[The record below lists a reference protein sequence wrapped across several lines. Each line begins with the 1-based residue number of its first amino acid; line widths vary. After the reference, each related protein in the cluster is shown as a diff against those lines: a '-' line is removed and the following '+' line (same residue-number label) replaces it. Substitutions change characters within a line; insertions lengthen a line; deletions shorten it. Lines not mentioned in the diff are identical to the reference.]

1 MPRLRDKRTGVV
13 VVVDDATA
21 ATLAVTH
28 EPVDKP
34 APKSNDKPADDAP
47 KRTAR
52 RTRRT
57 SSK

>member
-21 ATLAVTH
+21 ATLAATH
-28 EPVDKP
+28 DPVDKP
-34 APKSNDKPADDAP
+34 APKNNDKPADEA
-47 KRTAR
+47 KRPAR
-52 RTRRT
+52 RARRT